1 MIRTYNVGYIY
12 FQWWEWLAI
21 PLLILGIYLIGNSI
35 ASKHKNDIR
44 YRYLKTGLL
53 LKMFGG
59 IFFGAIYIFYYGG
72 GDTTSYYSSA
82 IPLVNL
88 FYEDP
93 AAYFKAMFSSPDIEM
108 YGSSASNYY
117 NSLYFNSK
125 TGFPLS
131 YIMGDSKTFI
141 VSKMTSLLMI
151 PLGNSY
157 FATTVVLSALTY
169 IPLWKLYLTLSQEFN
184 LQTKNFAY
192 YILLIP
198 SVLFWGSGIMKDTFT
213 FSATCVAVFTFYRI
227 VKRQSLWQNVIYF
240 LIACYVII
248 LIKPYV
254 LNVLIPT
261 LGLWIFMVIIKGIKN
276 SLVRFVVLPIV
287 FVGALGGSYFVLK
300 SLGSSMD
307 KFSLDNAVKTTLITQ
322 DDLSRENQYGGNYF
336 DIGELDGSIPNMLSK
351 FPIATS
357 AGLYRPF
364 LIEARS
370 PVMILSALENLAL
383 LLMSLFILF
392 KIKLKLIWNIMLR
405 HEILFFF
412 LSFSILFAFMIGI
425 TTPNFGALV
434 RFKIPLMPF
443 FVAWL
448 YIVYTF
454 CKSSKKR
461 VI

>member
-12 FQWWEWLAI
+12 FQWWEWLLI
-21 PLLILGIYLIGNSI
+21 PLLILLIYLIGNSI
-35 ASKHKNDIR
+35 VAKNKHDIR
-44 YRYLKTGLL
+44 YTYLKTGLL

-59 IFFGAIYIFYYGG
+59 LFFGAIYIFYYGG

-93 AAYFKAMFSSPDIEM
+93 GAYFQAMFLQPNLEL
-108 YGSSASNYY
+108 YEGSSGHYY
-117 NSLYFNSK
+117 NSMFFNSK
-125 TGFPLS
+125 TGFPLG

-141 VSKMTSLLMI
+141 VAKLTSILMI
-151 PLGNSY
+151 PLGKSY
-157 FATTVVLSALTY
+157 FATTLVLAAITF
-169 IPLWKLYLTLSQEFN
+169 IPLWKLYIMLSEEFN
-184 LQTKNFAY
+184 LNSKRFAY

-198 SVLFWGSGIMKDTFT
+198 SVLFWGGGIMKDTYT
-213 FSATCVAVFTFYRI
+213 FGATCVAVFTFYRI
-227 VKRQSLWQNVIYF
+227 VKRQSLWKNLVFF
-240 LIACYVII
+240 LVACYVII

-261 LGLWIFMVIIKGIKN
+261 LGLWMFMVIIKGIKN
-276 SLVRFVVLPIV
+276 SLVRFVVLPII
-287 FVGALGGSYFVLK
+287 FVGALGGSYFVLQ

-307 KFSLDNAVKTTLITQ
+307 KFSLDNAVKTTMITQ

-336 DIGELDGSIPNMLSK
+336 DVGELDGSIPNMLSK

-357 AGLYRPF
+357 AGLFRPF
-364 LIEARS
+364 IFEARS
-370 PVMILSALENLAL
+370 PVMVLSAIENLAL
-383 LLMSLFILF
+383 LLFSVLILF
-392 KIKLKLIWNIMLR
+392 KFKLKMVWKVMLR

-434 RFKIPLMPF
+434 RFKIPLIPF

-448 YIVYTF
+448 YIIYTF
-454 CKSSKKR
+454 CNSSKKQ

>member
-12 FQWWEWLAI
+12 FQWWEWILI
-21 PLLILGIYLIGNSI
+21 PMLVVFIYLIGKQI
-35 ASKHKNDIR
+35 ASKNNKDIR
-44 YRYLKTGLL
+44 YQNLTKGLL

-59 IFFGAIYIFYYGG
+59 LFFGLIYIFYYGG

-93 AAYFKAMFSSPDIEM
+93 VAYLKAMFLNPDLAQ
-108 YGSSASNYY
+108 YDGSANNYY
-117 NSLYFNSK
+117 NSVYFSSQ

-141 VSKMTSLLMI
+141 VSKFTSVLMI
-151 PLGNSY
+151 LLGKSY
-157 FATTVVLSALTY
+157 FATTLVLAALTY
-169 IPLWKLYLTLSQEFN
+169 IPLWKLYLTLSEEFN
-184 LQTKNFAY
+184 IYEKKFASY
-192 YILLIP
+192 LLLIP
-198 SVLFWGSGIMKDTFT
+198 SVLFWGSGIMKDTYT
-213 FSATCVAVFTFYRI
+213 FAATCVAVYTFYRI
-227 VKRQSLWQNVIYF
+227 AKKQSLWKNLF
-240 LIACYVII
+240 LFLLACYVII

-276 SLVRFVVLPIV
+276 SLVRFVVLPII

-300 SLGSSMD
+300 TLGSSMD
-307 KFSLDNAVKTTLITQ
+307 KFSLDNAVQTTLITQ
-322 DDLSRENQYGGNYF
+322 DDLTRENQYGGNYF
-336 DIGELDGSIPNMLSK
+336 DIGELDGTLPNMLSK
-351 FPIATS
+351 FPIATT
-357 AGLYRPF
+357 AGLFRPF
-364 LIEARS
+364 IIEARS
-370 PVMILSALENLAL
+370 PVMLLSGIENLAL
-383 LLMSLFILF
+383 LVFSIIIVFKFSLK
-392 KIKLKLIWNIMLR
+392 KIWKVMLS

-412 LSFSILFAFMIGI
+412 ISFSILFAFMIGI

-448 YIVYTF
+448 YVVYTF
-454 CKSSKKR
+454 CRRDKKQ
-461 VI
+461 II